1 MPGRER
7 EFQESVLRRCE
18 WVRFSGVI
26 MLRLTVVS
34 PRVEPGIEA
43 IRLQNTFITNIKQ
56 HKFDTV
62 TSD

>member
-1 MPGRER
+1 
-7 EFQESVLRRCE
+7 
-18 WVRFSGVI
+18 